1 MIKFSDQL
9 SQDNW
14 YLTLA
19 TVATRVTTGRRSEKK
34 RLIIFKIRE
43 SSP

>member
-1 MIKFSDQL
+1 MIEFSDQL

-19 TVATRVTTGRRSEKK
+19 TNVLVTYTIKFYSK
-34 RLIIFKIRE
+34 LISKI
-43 SSP
+43 